1 MKFIE
6 LIVALGDARGRSK
19 RTKRKD
25 DLSRDA
31 VSSFEELFGE
41 SPIAS
46 ILVSLLD
53 ILFLKKDVNQRS
65 GITELPFF
73 FVSTLGCV
81 CLTFD
86 PRAGR
91 VYYNRFSRFFQSSF
105 LINGFQGLFVS
116 IPMNMIPHPKPLI
129 YPTP

>member
-6 LIVALGDARGRSK
+6 LIVALGDARGLSK

-53 ILFLKKDVNQRS
+53 VLFIKKDVNQRS
-65 GITELPFF
+65 GITELLL
-73 FVSTLGCV
+73 FVSTLCSV
-81 CLTFD
+81 CLTFTLVQD
-86 PRAGR
+86 VFITTAFPD
-91 VYYNRFSRFFQSSF
+91 
-105 LINGFQGLFVS
+105 S
-116 IPMNMIPHPKPLI
+116 IKAPF
-129 YPTP
+129 

>member
-6 LIVALGDARGRSK
+6 LIVALGDARGLSK

-31 VSSFEELFGE
+31 VSGFEELFGE

-53 ILFLKKDVNQRS
+53 ILFIKKDVNQRS
-65 GITELPFF
+65 GITELLL
-73 FVSTLGCV
+73 FVSTLCSV
-81 CLTFD
+81 CLTFTLVQD
-86 PRAGR
+86 VFITTAFPD
-91 VYYNRFSRFFQSSF
+91 
-105 LINGFQGLFVS
+105 S
-116 IPMNMIPHPKPLI
+116 IKAPF
-129 YPTP
+129 

>member
-6 LIVALGDARGRSK
+6 LIVALGDARGLSK

-31 VSSFEELFGE
+31 VSGFEALFGE

-73 FVSTLGCV
+73 LLVLWV
-81 CLTFD
+81 
-86 PRAGR
+86 AY
-91 VYYNRFSRFFQSSF
+91 V
-105 LINGFQGLFVS
+105 
-116 IPMNMIPHPKPLI
+116 
-129 YPTP
+129 